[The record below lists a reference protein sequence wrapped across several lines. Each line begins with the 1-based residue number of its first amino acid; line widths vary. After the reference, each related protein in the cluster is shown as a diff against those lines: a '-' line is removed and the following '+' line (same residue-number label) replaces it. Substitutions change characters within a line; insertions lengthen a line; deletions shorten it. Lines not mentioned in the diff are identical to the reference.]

1 MGYHVPHSESHLL
14 RTWMAFICHASIKF
28 LLTLNFMMYFLSFSR
43 NLFIWN
49 IFLNTHTHTHIH
61 TSFFHLLVYP
71 KKAAKLKWSMSGL
84 GWRREPGP
92 LFMSP
97 SWVAGALM
105 FRPVFCFPD
114 VNRGWIRSGMSI
126 QDLNW
131 CSCGILVSKVV
142 AQLLHHN
149 DDSDVYS
156 FQK

>member
-1 MGYHVPHSESHLL
+1 MNGLSCAPLRVTSFTDMNGFHMSCFNKVPSYPQFHDVFPFFFKK
-14 RTWMAFICHASIKF
+14 FIYLK
-28 LLTLNFMMYFLSFSR
+28 YFFK
-43 NLFIWN
+43 
-49 IFLNTHTHTHIH
+49 HTHTHIH